1 MINLLPE
8 KEKKELESG
17 KNRKVILILGILYL
31 FFLACLILLLFL
43 FKIYFSSQ
51 INFQK
56 EVLFDKQRNL
66 ESISQFQDFKQTVKE
81 ANQELVKVKN
91 FYQKQ
96 ILIAPILEDLSI
108 LVPSKVY
115 FTRLFIE
122 KPEIS
127 EEENDYLFK
136 INVWGYA
143 ENREDLFLFQK
154 ALSESDDFKEVD
166 VSLQSWLE
174 PSDVDFSLTIKIK

>member
-17 KNRKVILILGILYL
+17 ENRKVILILGVFSLL
-31 FFLACLILLLFL
+31 FLACLILLLFL
-43 FKIYFSSQ
+43 FKIYFFSQ
-51 INFQK
+51 VNSQK
-56 EVLFDKQRNL
+56 QLLLDKEREL
-66 ESISQFQDFKQTVKE
+66 KSIPQFQDFEQTIKK
-81 ANQELVKVKN
+81 ANQELVRVKN

-127 EEENDYLFK
+127 KEEDDYLFK

-143 ENREDLFLFQK
+143 KNREDLFLFQK

-174 PSDVDFSLTIKIK
+174 PTDVDFSLTIKIK

>member
-17 KNRKVILILGILYL
+17 KNRKVILILGILCL

-43 FKIYFSSQ
+43 FKIYLFSQ
-51 INFQK
+51 INFRK
-56 EVLFDKQRNL
+56 EVLFNKEREL
-66 ESISQFQDFKQTVKE
+66 KAIPQFQDFKQTSKE

-91 FYQKQ
+91 FYQNQ
-96 ILIAPILEDLSI
+96 ILVIPILETLPK
-108 LVPSKVY
+108 LVPSRVY
-115 FTRLFIE
+115 FTRLSIQ

-127 EEENDYLFK
+127 EKEKDYLFK
-136 INVWGYA
+136 ISVWGYA
-143 ENREDLFLFQK
+143 KNREDLFLFQK
-154 ALSESDDFKEVD
+154 ALRENDKFKDVE

-174 PSDVDFSLTIKIK
+174 PIDVDFSLTFKIR

>member
-17 KNRKVILILGILYL
+17 KNRKIVLILGIYCL

-43 FKIYFSSQ
+43 FRIYFFSQ

-56 EVLFDKQRNL
+56 ELLFNKEREL
-66 ESISQFQDFKQTVKE
+66 KSIPQFQDFKQTIKE
-81 ANQELVKVKN
+81 TNQELAKVKN
-91 FYQKQ
+91 FYENQ
-96 ILIAPILEDLSI
+96 ILITPILEELSE
-108 LVPSKVY
+108 LVPPKVY
-115 FTRLFIE
+115 FTRLFVQ

-127 EEENDYLFK
+127 EEEKDYLFK
-136 INVWGYA
+136 INIWGYA

-154 ALSESDDFKEVD
+154 ALSENDDFKEVD

-174 PSDVDFSLTIKIK
+174 PTDVDFNLTLKIK

>member
-17 KNRKVILILGILYL
+17 KNRKVILILGILCL
-31 FFLACLILLLFL
+31 LFLACLILLLFL
-43 FKIYFSSQ
+43 FKIYFFSQ
-51 INFQK
+51 VNSQK
-56 EVLFDKQRNL
+56 QLLFDKEREL
-66 ESISQFQDFKQTVKE
+66 KSIPQFQDFRQTIKE
-81 ANQELVKVKN
+81 TNQELVKVKN

-96 ILIAPILEDLSI
+96 ILIAPILESLSK
-108 LVPSKVY
+108 LVPSKIY
-115 FTRLFIE
+115 FTRLFIQ
-122 KPEIS
+122 KPEIA
-127 EEENDYLFK
+127 EEEKDYLFK

-143 ENREDLFLFQK
+143 ENRENLFLFRK

-174 PSDVDFSLTIKIK
+174 PTDIDFSLTLKIK